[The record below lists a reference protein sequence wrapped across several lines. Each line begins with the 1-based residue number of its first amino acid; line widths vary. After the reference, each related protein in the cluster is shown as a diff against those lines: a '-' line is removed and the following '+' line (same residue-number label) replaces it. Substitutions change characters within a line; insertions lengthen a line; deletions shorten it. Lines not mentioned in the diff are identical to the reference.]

1 MKQSL
6 QTRCLLE
13 SEMVNN
19 LNVLM
24 GKWFHKLQNTQ
35 NRHYEAINK
44 NKSICTN
51 KKCVSVYIF
60 VFLSNKDKF
69 QENKLR

>member
-1 MKQSL
+1 
-6 QTRCLLE
+6 
-13 SEMVNN
+13 
-19 LNVLM
+19 M